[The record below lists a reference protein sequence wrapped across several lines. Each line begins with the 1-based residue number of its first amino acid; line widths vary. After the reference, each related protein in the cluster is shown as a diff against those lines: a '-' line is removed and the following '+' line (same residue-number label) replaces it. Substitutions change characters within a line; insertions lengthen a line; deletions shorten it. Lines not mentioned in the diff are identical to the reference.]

1 MYNKKFHLVFI
12 LLIFFSLKV
21 TAFSS
26 ENIVSKRIYIQDSSY
41 SVIAYIEPDGTVYNN
56 DNKIIGYLNSDG
68 SILNSSY
75 TGIGSIE
82 PDGRILNR
90 SYSQIAY
97 FYTDGSLLDNSYNP
111 IAYIKSG
118 YVSGPSHNR
127 ILSFDTLI
135 DKKWIAVFF
144 IFFY

>member
-1 MYNKKFHLVFI
+1 MYKKII
-12 LLIFFSLKV
+12 LTVL
-21 TAFSS
+21 FSS
-26 ENIVSKRIYIQDSSY
+26 IFLSLLSGILFAGNICSKRIYIQDNSY

-90 SYSQIAY
+90 SYKKIAY
-97 FYTDGSLLDNSYNP
+97 FHTDGSLLDLNYET
-111 IAYIKSG
+111 IVYINSG
-118 YVSGPSHNR
+118 YVAGPSHNR
-127 ILSFDTLI
+127 ILSFDTII